1 MNAKSSLVVLNHLTR
16 DTFRQARASGV
27 CWMMLAITAI
37 CFVLCLSVS
46 VSEDV
51 SLTALDEPVLFLPP
65 PVPVAVASR
74 LREQPGAHLDTDPA
88 AAHRDGIETISG
100 RMSLAFGAISFPV
113 FRTRSDAVFFLELVL
128 AWGVAGTFGV
138 LLALVWTAGFVP
150 SFLEPSSAS
159 VLLAKPVARWQ
170 LLFGKYLG
178 VLAFV
183 AFQVVL
189 FVLSTWLALGLRTNV
204 WNITYWRCIPLL
216 LLQFATYYSF
226 SILIAVITRSTVAS
240 VFGSVLFWLLGWAI
254 NYGYVMARGVLETQ
268 HVPYGTLALAEV
280 AYWIFPKP
288 IDAGLIVFNTL
299 GALGDFDKPAVF
311 RLLESGSSFSPCAS
325 IASSLLLTGVL
336 LAISVHEFNATDY

>member
-1 MNAKSSLVVLNHLTR
+1 MNAISGLVVLNQLTR
-16 DTFRQARASGV
+16 DTFRQACASGV
-27 CWMMLAITAI
+27 CWMMLAITAT

-46 VSEDV
+46 VSGDV
-51 SLTALDEPVLFLPP
+51 SLSAEDEPALFLPQP
-65 PVPVAVASR
+65 PPDTVASR
-74 LREQPGAHLDTDPA
+74 LAEQPAARLDIDPA
-88 AAHRDGIETISG
+88 AARHDGIETVSG
-100 RMSLAFGAISFPV
+100 RMSLAFGAVSFPI
-113 FRTRSDAVFFLELVL
+113 FRTRSEAVFFLELVL

-159 VLLAKPVARWQ
+159 VLLAKPIARWQ
-170 LLFGKYLG
+170 LLIGKYFG

-189 FVLSTWLALGLRTNV
+189 FVLLTWVGLGLRTNV

-216 LLQFATYYSF
+216 LLQFAIFYSF
-226 SILIAVITRSTVAS
+226 SMLIAVITRSTVAS
-240 VFGSVLFWLLGWAI
+240 VFGSVIFWLLGWGI

-288 IDAGLIVFNTL
+288 IDAGLIVFNSL
-299 GALGDFDKPAVF
+299 GALGDFDKPTVF

-325 IASSLLLTGVL
+325 IASSLVFLGML